1 MVRSIH
7 LFLCNKYGL
16 KSSKRIRLHS
26 ITEILANK
34 NVEIRVDTRVKTDVK
49 IPHDRP
55 DILVLDK
62 VKNEAIIIEVGITS
76 QDRLKTYETEK
87 LHKYDFLASEIS
99 SLHKCPT
106 KIIPYVMTWDGIVT
120 KCHKSYV
127 SQLGLSPN
135 VESYIQTRVLKK
147 TLETVSLE
155 ARRSIFDEAGDSER
169 LEKAL
174 ERMLERNPFAVDDS
188 VGKQE

>member
-1 MVRSIH
+1 
-7 LFLCNKYGL
+7 
-16 KSSKRIRLHS
+16 
-26 ITEILANK
+26 
-34 NVEIRVDTRVKTDVK
+34 
-49 IPHDRP
+49 
-55 DILVLDK
+55 
-62 VKNEAIIIEVGITS
+62 
-76 QDRLKTYETEK
+76 
-87 LHKYDFLASEIS
+87 
-99 SLHKCPT
+99 
-106 KIIPYVMTWDGIVT
+106 MTWDGIVT

-127 SQLGLSPN
+127 SRLGLLPN

-147 TLETVSLE
+147 TLETVPLE